1 MKATFALTALAAG
14 SLSAAYNVKIAP
26 TEYTQLAGLSIVAE
40 NGGFSV
46 TNKGTPAN
54 FAGGDD
60 TLTVS
65 GQQGEFDSSSLISSS
80 PITIRSPGYQRS
92 IVMLKRH
99 TVFVDARGR
108 VGYGQAPQGSTLT
121 GWSKDA
127 EELHWTR
134 GAIFACP
141 NVSFNVGIPTAY
153 HLYAN
158 WEATRNGQG
167 DDCFSIHLA
176 VAAS

>member
-65 GQQGEFDSSSLISSS
+65 GQQ
-80 PITIRSPGYQRS
+80 
-92 IVMLKRH
+92 
-99 TVFVDARGR
+99 VFVDARGR